1 MTTAVGTKPLSNKR
15 MRLIIQ
21 RVADA
26 SVTVDGAVV
35 GAIGQGLVVL
45 CGIHEDDTDADVR
58 ARTSVNGFP

>member
-1 MTTAVGTKPLSNKR
+1 